1 MLPVTRFLHPYLSSV
16 GHLDRGIDRQHSTN
30 VLQSGAVSL
39 QTLKR
44 QTTTQQRLHVL
55 GLPITS
61 SPLTHI
67 VLNHARRVRNHGLV
81 VSKLLVASSSV
92 VIAGAQNIVH
102 RSVRGNA
109 VDRLRVLIIRPYKR
123 THLVD
128 GLGELAGFEELIS
141 RSLVSLQRRK
151 LVNLLFSL
159 DLCLEMNSHSRSH
172 LRLRNLQKTEEVGI
186 VCIVGETLVQ
196 DVFRFHEL
204 SLHIISSQHSYEVDH
219 GIRSTMVTLQE
230 GLVTLNASKTVSL
243 CLTPLS

>member
-1 MLPVTRFLHPYLSSV
+1 MSSRAERYLSRLSNARPRRSSAFTFL
-16 GHLDRGIDRQHSTN
+16 GYRSPPLRSLTSYSITRDA
-30 VLQSGAVSL
+30 SG
-39 QTLKR
+39 
-44 QTTTQQRLHVL
+44 
-55 GLPITS
+55 
-61 SPLTHI
+61 
-67 VLNHARRVRNHGLV
+67 NHGLV

-128 GLGELAGFEELIS
+128 GLGELAGLEELIS

-186 VCIVGETLVQ
+186 VRIVGETLVQ